1 MFLSSTVSF
10 RLFDL
15 NKSTTYYLVD
25 FVFIWGYV
33 FLMTKIFDLYRGRTK
48 NTQLKNKLGM
58 GFGLEVGLGD
68 FGIEKTGKGQG
79 LGLGLGQRQ
88 EQGRKDTLK

>member
-1 MFLSSTVSF
+1 
-10 RLFDL
+10 
-15 NKSTTYYLVD
+15 
-25 FVFIWGYV
+25 
-33 FLMTKIFDLYRGRTK
+33 
-48 NTQLKNKLGM
+48 M

-79 LGLGLGQRQ
+79 LGQGLGQRQ